1 MYMYLGSI
9 PHHKRYFAFCF
20 KLTWFLTQFDENN
33 PFFNFSKTTN
43 FSPSRW
49 VLEIM
54 LLLFCK
60 KYGGSLP
67 FYIQRVP
74 NRVLWFCNWTKN
86 VSQSCNPDGQSHSHH
101 KCLFLVH
108 FLNSKGLFS
117 GWWFSQP
124 ELIHWSLCSL
134 LGVNLSIFTPVIL
147 FISSFQSF
155 TRMTH
160 ASHDNDFL
168 LFNYDHGKTYFLV
181 ETGQY

>member
-1 MYMYLGSI
+1 M
-9 PHHKRYFAFCF
+9 
-20 KLTWFLTQFDENN
+20 
-33 PFFNFSKTTN
+33 KTTHFLIFQRLQISRPQGESLKSCYYCFAKN
-43 FSPSRW
+43 MVVLYLSMYRGSPIGFFDSA
-49 VLEIM
+49 M
-54 LLLFCK
+54 
-60 KYGGSLP
+60 
-67 FYIQRVP
+67 
-74 NRVLWFCNWTKN
+74 WTKN

-117 GWWFSQP
+117 GWWLSQP

-160 ASHDNDFL
+160 ASHENDFL
-168 LFNYDHGKTYFLV
+168 LFNYDHGKTYF
-181 ETGQY
+181 